1 MISKKFITSLCMVV
15 AIASGTPLEQPAIKE
30 QSTGIEVDQGQEQSA
45 DDAED
50 QSPELPSDD

>member
-1 MISKKFITSLCMVV
+1 MISKNLITSLAMVV
-15 AIASGTPLEQPAIKE
+15 VIALGTPLEQPAIDE